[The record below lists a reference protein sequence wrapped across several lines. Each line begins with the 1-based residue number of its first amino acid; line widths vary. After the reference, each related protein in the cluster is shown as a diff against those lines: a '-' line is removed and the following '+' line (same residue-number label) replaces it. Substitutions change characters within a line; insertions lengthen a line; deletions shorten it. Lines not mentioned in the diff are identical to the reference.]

1 MLIFQKSHS
10 DGKRNI
16 AQVEVLKKKAIPIT
30 QKLKYKMFKPKLKK
44 KK

>member
-1 MLIFQKSHS
+1 VVKKVNVF
-10 DGKRNI
+10 
-16 AQVEVLKKKAIPIT
+16 ELKKKAIPIT